1 MPEKIVVTGVAGFI
15 GSHLAERLLADG
27 HEVVGVDSITDYY
40 DVRIKR
46 ANLEPLQSQ
55 AGFRFVED
63 SINRV
68 DLGRLVE
75 GAGYVFHQ
83 AAQPGVRESWG
94 QKFEEY
100 IDSNVRAT
108 QALCEAVKNR
118 PIKRFVYASSSSVYG
133 ETTQLPM
140 GESHPTRPVS
150 PYGVTKLDAENM
162 CLLYGRNY
170 GLPVVCL
177 RYFTVYGP
185 RQRPDMAFHRFIR
198 AGLSGAPLEI
208 YGNGSQTRDFTYVED
223 IVGANVAAMEYAGDE
238 RVFNVGGG
246 SRVSLSRI
254 LDVIGGLMR
263 SELDVRYHDRQR
275 GDVTHTFADI
285 ALARR
290 ELGYVPATELDEG
303 IAREIEWVRSV
314 YDRLDGHA
322 RSTEQ

>member
-15 GSHLAERLLADG
+15 GSHLAERLLANG
-27 HEVVGVDSITDYY
+27 HEVVGVDSLTDYY

-46 ANLEPLQSQ
+46 ANLEPLRSQ
-55 AGFRFVED
+55 PKFRFVED
-63 SINRV
+63 SINRL
-68 DLGRLVE
+68 DLGRLVD
-75 GAGYVFHQ
+75 GANYVFHQ
-83 AAQPGVRESWG
+83 AAQPGVRASWG

-162 CLLYGRNY
+162 CRNY
-170 GLPVVCL
+170 GLPVLCL

-198 AGLSGAPLEI
+198 AGLSGAPLEV
-208 YGNGSQTRDFTYVED
+208 YGNGSQTRDFTFVDD
-223 IVGANVAAMEYAGDE
+223 IVGANLAAMEYGGDE
-238 RVFNVGGG
+238 RVLNVGGG

-254 LDVIGGLMR
+254 LDVIGGLINR
-263 SELDVRYHDRQR
+263 ELDVRYQDRQR

-290 ELGYVPATELDEG
+290 ELGYAPATELDEG
-303 IAREIEWVRSV
+303 VAREIEWVQSV
-314 YDRLDGHA
+314 YDRLNGP
-322 RSTEQ
+322 TG